1 MKQMGALKRGIAR
14 AVLLTLIAAGII
26 FRVVGLEWGIPLGLP
41 PEATLYRNSFHFDE
55 DNYLWGLTRIDPKR
69 WNFDVQ
75 DLNWGTL
82 QFYLIGGALQAAE
95 SSGYLTRPWKEAFL
109 EWDPLNFP
117 RVYRAGRLV
126 SALSGILTLLV
137 IFLVGKKLRDTET
150 GLLACA
156 FLAVT
161 PVHVVNSHYLTSD
174 ITMVFLSLTAFYF
187 FLASLDGNDFKAH
200 LFSCLFLGLAIAAKY
215 NAACLLPLWLG
226 RDLVQ
231 RTFSWKQKMW
241 GYGAMAAGFALG
253 EPYAF
258 LHPREF
264 GRVIYHAYLLDAPE
278 ERRFL
283 VMWTQLL
290 VAQGKALLNYG
301 VQWPPACLA
310 AIGLLVSVAR
320 PTRKTL
326 WFAAAVLL
334 AGGSIAA
341 TKWPMIRYTL
351 PLVPLIALAA
361 ALALTAARIR
371 ESWRPWI
378 YALALC
384 IPLVSSWMQ
393 TMILLREHPARSA
406 AHWVASNIPDGS
418 RIGQIWAE
426 IPPLD
431 RRRYDVHQ
439 LHGIFGH
446 DAEDAQDRDRQF
458 LVLDDLPLQRFLP
471 SFAERLAR
479 DYDLV
484 AEFRSDPRIGPWT
497 FPESDAPHDWK
508 YTHPVVRIYRR
519 K

>member
-1 MKQMGALKRGIAR
+1 MGGLKRASAR
-14 AVLLTLIAAGII
+14 AVLLTLITAGVVL
-26 FRVVGLEWGIPLGLP
+26 RAVGLEWGIPLSLP
-41 PEATLYRNSFHFDE
+41 PEATPYRNSFHFDE

-69 WNFDVQ
+69 WNFDVR

-82 QFYLIGGALQAAE
+82 QFYLIGAALQSAE

-109 EWDPLNFP
+109 AWDPLNFP
-117 RVYRAGRLV
+117 RVYHAGRVV
-126 SALSGILTLLV
+126 SAISGSLSLLV
-137 IFLVGKKLRDTET
+137 IFLVGKRLRDTET

-161 PVHVVNSHYLTSD
+161 PLHVLNSHYLTSD
-174 ITMVFLSLTAFYF
+174 ITMVFLSLTAFCF
-187 FLASLDGNDFKAH
+187 FLASLDGDVKAH
-200 LFSCLFLGLAIAAKY
+200 LFSGLFLGLAIAAKY
-215 NAACLLPLWLG
+215 NAAYLLPLWLV
-226 RDLVQ
+226 RDLVE
-231 RTFSWKQKMW
+231 RKFSWKLRLW
-241 GYGAMAAGFALG
+241 GYGAMVAGFALG

-264 GRVIYHAYLLDAPE
+264 VAVIYHAYMVATPE
-278 ERRFL
+278 TSRFL
-283 VMWTQLL
+283 IPWPQLL
-290 VAQGKALLNYG
+290 AAQGKALLNYG

-310 AIGLLVSVAR
+310 AIGLLVCVAR

-326 WFAAAVLL
+326 WFAGAVLL
-334 AGGSIAA
+334 AAGSIAG
-341 TKWPMIRYTL
+341 TMWPMIRYTL

-361 ALALTAARIR
+361 ALALTAGRIR

-378 YALALC
+378 YALSLC

-393 TMILLREHPARSA
+393 TMILVREHPARSA
-406 AHWVASNIPDGS
+406 ASWVASNIPEGS
-418 RIGQIWAE
+418 RIGQIWGE
-426 IPPLD
+426 IPPVD

-446 DAEDAQDRDRQF
+446 DAEDSQDRDRQF
-458 LVLDDLPLQRFLP
+458 LILDNLPLQPFLP

-479 DYDLV
+479 EYDLV
-484 AEFRSDPRIGPWT
+484 AEFRSDPRIGRWT

>member
-1 MKQMGALKRGIAR
+1 MSQMAGLKATSAR
-14 AVLLTLIAAGII
+14 ALLLMVIAAGIVLRLI
-26 FRVVGLEWGIPLGLP
+26 GLEWGIPLALP
-41 PEATLYRNSFHFDE
+41 PEATPYRNSFHFDE
-55 DNYLWGLTRIDPKR
+55 DNYLWGLTRIDSKR

-82 QFYLIGGALQAAE
+82 QFYFIGAAIQVAE

-109 EWDPLNFP
+109 AWDPFNFP
-117 RVYRAGRLV
+117 RIYHVGRLV
-126 SALSGILTLLV
+126 SALSGILSLLI
-137 IFLVGKKLRDTET
+137 IFLVGKRLRDAET
-150 GLLACA
+150 GVLACA

-161 PVHVVNSHYLTSD
+161 PLHVLNSHYLTSD
-174 ITMVFLSLTAFYF
+174 ITMVVLSLTAFYF
-187 FLASLDGNDFKAH
+187 FLVSLDRNDFKAH
-200 LFSCLFLGLAIAAKY
+200 LFSSLFLGLAIAAKY
-215 NAACLLPLWLG
+215 NAAYLLPLWFA
-226 RDLVQ
+226 RDLIE
-231 RTFSWKQKMW
+231 RKFAWKLKLW
-241 GYGAMAAGFALG
+241 GYGAIVAGFALG

-258 LHPREF
+258 LRPREF
-264 GRVIYHAYLLDAPE
+264 AGVIYHAYLVASPE
-278 ERRFL
+278 ISRFL
-283 VMWTQLL
+283 IPWPHLL
-290 VAQGKALLNYG
+290 LAQGKALLNYG
-301 VQWPPACLA
+301 VQWPPALLA
-310 AIGLLVSVAR
+310 VIGLVISVAR

-334 AGGSIAA
+334 AAGSVAG
-341 TKWPMIRYTL
+341 TMWPMLRYTL

-378 YALALC
+378 YVLALC
-384 IPLVSSWMQ
+384 IPLLSSWMQ
-393 TMILLREHPARSA
+393 TMILVREHPARSA
-406 AHWVASNIPDGS
+406 ARWVASNIPDGS

-446 DAEDAQDRDRQF
+446 DAEDSQDRDRQF
-458 LVLDDLPLQRFLP
+458 LILDNLPLQPFSP

-479 DYDLV
+479 EYDPV
-484 AEFRSDPRIGPWT
+484 AEFRSDPRIGRWT
-497 FPESDAPHDWK
+497 FPEVDAPHDWK